1 MKRELK
7 ILAALVGIFLVAY
20 VLPLGNP
27 KIQQAILK
35 AFRLLQWCARKH
47 VPLYLMPALSLL
59 SMLVLCSIMR
69 TQKMVLYVTLVII
82 MVTITG
88 TFWGAI

>member
-7 ILAALVGIFLVAY
+7 ILAALSTVFVVAY
-20 VLPLGNP
+20 FLPLSNP
-27 KIQQAILK
+27 KIQDAILD
-35 AFRLLQWCARKH
+35 AFRLLQRCARKH
-47 VPLYLMPALSLL
+47 VLLCLMPALSLL
-59 SMLVLCSIMR
+59 SMLVFCSIMR

-82 MVTITG
+82 MATITG